1 MGLIKAAMGA
11 AGGVLADQWKEYFYC
26 EAILWGDRIFEKCGI
41 GRDEGGDGGKTLEIR
56 GKRRLSARDGG
67 ANYQQS

>member
-1 MGLIKAAMGA
+1 MRLDTIHSLIIVAMVA
-11 AGGVLADQWKEYFYC
+11 LATQ
-26 EAILWGDRIFEKCGI
+26 ITRLWGDRIFEKCGI
-41 GRDEGGDGGKTLEIR
+41 GRDERGDGGKTIEIR